1 MFRLAVTIFDYLKD
15 IFVTKSG
22 NLSLDDYSPYLVNK
36 WLSFINPQVSEATNQ
51 INSKC
56 YLENKELHYK
66 ITLNLFPKLKY
77 VPKIEYI
84 KKIKETVNETED
96 KQKVIQAV
104 AFNMELSEKEASFL
118 ITELNCL

>member
-1 MFRLAVTIFDYLKD
+1 MTIFDYLKD

-22 NLSLDDYSPYLVNK
+22 NLQLEDYSPYLVNR

-66 ITLNLFPKLKY
+66 IALNVFPKLKY
-77 VPKIEYI
+77 VPKIEYVKKVKEKNSETDDTQKAI
-84 KKIKETVNETED
+84 KAI
-96 KQKVIQAV
+96 AY
-104 AFNMELSEKEASFL
+104 NMEISEREASL
-118 ITELNCL
+118 LMNELNRL